1 MSSRS
6 SVRSATRNPTER
18 DPLVQSQASSD
29 LPSKRDVGS
38 GVEYGT
44 TAEWKVAVILAFVV
58 LIHLYVHSPCSKL
71 FAQSPADRPLFDTHR
86 ALLTVL
92 AITLLAFL
100 PIQPPH
106 PLLRTYARF
115 LGLSSAILAISQYAP
130 QLYHTYRTRLVGALS
145 IGTMIIQ
152 VPGSVLFV
160 GSLVG
165 RQGVEWST
173 WLTYAVTGAMQAALL
188 VSFIASLTLPLT
200 HCRIP
205 AIGHVYSLETKT
217 SNAWH

>member
-1 MSSRS
+1 MESRCHSRFRRAYSLVCITALLNPGSS
-6 SVRSATRNPTER
+6 
-18 DPLVQSQASSD
+18 
-29 LPSKRDVGS
+29 
-38 GVEYGT
+38 
-44 TAEWKVAVILAFVV
+44 LAKC
-58 LIHLYVHSPCSKL
+58 HLLYIC
-71 FAQSPADRPLFDTHR
+71 R

-92 AITLLAFL
+92 AIALLAFL

-106 PLLRTYARF
+106 PLLHTYARF
-115 LGLSSAILAISQYAP
+115 LGLSSALLAITQYAP
-130 QLYHTYRTRLVGALS
+130 QLYHTYHTRLVGALS

-188 VSFIASLTLPLT
+188 VSIVAVLFSLSLTCCLLA
-200 HCRIP
+200 
-205 AIGHVYSLETKT
+205 AITGHVYSLETKT
-217 SNAWH
+217 SKAWH

>member
-1 MSSRS
+1 M
-6 SVRSATRNPTER
+6 TET
-18 DPLVQSQASSD
+18 DPLLQNRPDGD
-29 LPSKRDVGS
+29 LPSKRGAGS

-44 TAEWKVAVILAFVV
+44 TAEWRVAVILAFVV
-58 LIHLYVHSPCSKL
+58 LIHLA
-71 FAQSPADRPLFDTHR
+71 F
-86 ALLTVL
+86 LTVL
-92 AITLLAFL
+92 AIALLAFL

-106 PLLRTYARF
+106 PLLHAYARF
-115 LGLSSAILAISQYAP
+115 LGLSSALLAITQYAP

-188 VSFIASLTLPLT
+188 VSLIASPILTLAHRRLP
-200 HCRIP
+200 IV
-205 AIGHVYSLETKT
+205 GHVHSLETKT
-217 SNAWH
+217 SEAWD